1 MTTLTDTQVVTAS
14 GGLVELGYTTYFSAT
29 VGGGSWTS
37 IASTTVVSDGS
48 KLLVEFQCPFVT
60 AAAQGRIVVN
70 GSSTYRFG
78 DLTSS
83 GSYSQSLVI
92 TPTPAAGSVTIDAQF
107 TSFTSAT
114 ITGSVG
120 TYALGS
126 AFLRV
131 SKIVSATQWPAVTT
145 GTIICTSTTRPA
157 SPFEGQEI
165 YETDTDL
172 EQRWTGSAWSQIWPQ
187 LFVTASDTTTQTGA
201 ANSDFVYATA
211 TITLTPGVW
220 LVQGSAKLVN
230 TVTSD
235 DVSVGLYNATTSAE
249 ITSSRGPSGTCSTT
263 SSAQLVSRL
272 VQMTVTT
279 NTNVRVLCTRN
290 GASTIRTYSG
300 SGAPAAALW
309 AQKVG

>member
-1 MTTLTDTQVVTAS
+1 MMNLLFPGGTQ
-14 GGLVELGYTTYFSAT
+14 
-29 VGGGSWTS
+29 
-37 IASTTVVSDGS
+37 
-48 KLLVEFQCPFVT
+48 
-60 AAAQGRIVVN
+60 AAAHCQIRIQPPA
-70 GSSTYRFG
+70 GTYSYNVR
-78 DLTSS
+78 TIYS
-83 GSYSQSLVI
+83 G
-92 TPTPAAGSVTIDAQF
+92 AGSA
-107 TSFTSAT
+107 SLAGG
-114 ITGSVG
+114 TGTGGNQSPI
-120 TYALGS
+120 L
-126 AFLRV
+126 LRA
-131 SKIVSATQWPAVTT
+131 SKIVTATQWPAVTT